1 MLKKTIKYVD
11 YNDNAR
17 EETFH
22 FNMNK
27 AELIR
32 FEMNLP
38 GGIEKTVKKALAEDD
53 NATLFNLFEQLI
65 QKSYGKKTV
74 DGGFA
79 KSAEAA
85 TEFSQ
90 TEAYSELLMEFM
102 TDPTGKKFADFFR
115 GIMPKDYANELPEDL
130 TSVIDKND

>member
-17 EETFH
+17 EDTFY

-38 GGIEKTVKKALAEDD
+38 GGIEKTVKKALAEED

-79 KSAEAA
+79 KSTEAA

-90 TEAYSELLMEFM
+90 TEAYSNLFMELA
-102 TDPTGKKFADFFR
+102 TDSDAAAKFVN
-115 GIMPKDYANELPEDL
+115 GIIPYDMSSQKASPMPPVAK
-130 TSVIDKND
+130 

>member
-38 GGIEKTVKKALAEDD
+38 GGIEKTVKKALAEED

-90 TEAYSELLMEFM
+90 TEAYS
-102 TDPTGKKFADFFR
+102 
-115 GIMPKDYANELPEDL
+115 
-130 TSVIDKND
+130 

>member
-17 EETFH
+17 EDTYH
-22 FNMNK
+22 FNMSK
-27 AELIR
+27 AEFIR

-38 GGIEKTVKKALAEDD
+38 GGIEKTVEKALAEKD

-65 QKSYGKKTV
+65 LKSYGKKTA

-79 KSAEAA
+79 KSEAAA
-85 TEFSQ
+85 TEFAQ
-90 TEAYSELLMEFM
+90 TEAYSELLMELI
-102 TDPTGKKFADFFR
+102 TDPTGKKFAEFLK
-115 GIMPKDYANELPEDL
+115 GIMPKEYANEIPDDL
-130 TSVIDKND
+130 TVLVDENK